1 MTTKTRTL
9 TVPLM
14 VADLKR
20 RMAEARELETKA

>member
-9 TVPLM
+9 TVRLM

-20 RMAEARELETKA
+20 RMADARELETKA

>member
-9 TVPLM
+9 TVHLM

-20 RMAEARELETKA
+20 RMAEARELEIKA